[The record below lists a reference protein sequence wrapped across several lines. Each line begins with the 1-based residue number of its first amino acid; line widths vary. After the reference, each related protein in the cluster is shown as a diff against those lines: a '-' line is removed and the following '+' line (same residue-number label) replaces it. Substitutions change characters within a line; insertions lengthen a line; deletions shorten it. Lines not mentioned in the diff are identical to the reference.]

1 MSKHGHCGLDSAASS
16 LLEGSSGFLSELKDT
31 DLDSNPFDIVS
42 KLSKTKKTKYVSGK
56 QIARRITALDEEEIK
71 KRLELKDTNFG
82 DESGQ
87 ITQKQ
92 LKVKARSI
100 PNLLFVLYTNPPI
113 DYQTFGRVY

>member
-1 MSKHGHCGLDSAASS
+1 VSKHGHCGLDSAASS